1 MNRKEIEEMY
11 VDDEPEILFADG
23 FDSAIMGVVQDPWHD
38 NTNTRVLYSIE
49 RILKTLMDR
58 DEMTY
63 EDASEYFEYNIR
75 GSYMGKYTPLF
86 LDT

>member
-23 FDSAIMGVVQDPWHD
+23 FDSAIMGVVQDPWQD
-38 NTNTRVLYSIE
+38 NTTRVLYSIE

-75 GSYMGKYTPLF
+75 GAYMGKYTPLF

>member
-1 MNRKEIEEMY
+1 MY

-23 FDSAIMGVVQDPWHD
+23 FDSAIMGVVQDPWQD
-38 NTNTRVLYSIE
+38 NTTRVLYSIE

-63 EDASEYFEYNIR
+63 EDASEYFEFNIR

>member
-23 FDSAIMGVVQDPWHD
+23 FDSAIMGVVQDPWQD
-38 NTNTRVLYSIE
+38 NTTRVLYSIE

-63 EDASEYFEYNIR
+63 EDASEYFEFNIR
-75 GSYMGKYTPLF
+75 GAYMGKYTPLF

>member
-23 FDSAIMGVVQDPWHD
+23 FDSAIMGVVQDPWQD
-38 NTNTRVLYSIE
+38 NTTRVLYSIE
-49 RILKTLMDR
+49 RILKILMDR

-63 EDASEYFEYNIR
+63 EDASEYFEFNIR

>member
-23 FDSAIMGVVQDPWHD
+23 FDSAIMGVVQDPWQD
-38 NTNTRVLYSIE
+38 NTTRVLYSIE

-63 EDASEYFEYNIR
+63 EDASEYFEFNIR

>member
-11 VDDEPEILFADG
+11 VDDEPDILFADG
-23 FDSAIMGVVQDPWHD
+23 FDSAIMGVVQDPWQD
-38 NTNTRVLYSIE
+38 NTTRVLYSIE

-63 EDASEYFEYNIR
+63 EDASEYFEFNIR
-75 GSYMGKYTPLF
+75 GAYMGKYTPLF

>member
-11 VDDEPEILFADG
+11 VDDEPDILFADG
-23 FDSAIMGVVQDPWHD
+23 FDSAIMGVVQDPWQD
-38 NTNTRVLYSIE
+38 NTTRVLYSIE

-63 EDASEYFEYNIR
+63 EDASEYFEFNIR

>member
-1 MNRKEIEEMY
+1 
-11 VDDEPEILFADG
+11 
-23 FDSAIMGVVQDPWHD
+23 
-38 NTNTRVLYSIE
+38 
-49 RILKTLMDR
+49 MDR

-75 GSYMGKYTPLF
+75 GAYMGKYTPLF

>member
-1 MNRKEIEEMY
+1 M
-11 VDDEPEILFADG
+11 DDEPEILFADG
-23 FDSAIMGVVQDPWHD
+23 FDSAIMGVVQDPWQD
-38 NTNTRVLYSIE
+38 NTTRVLYSIE

-63 EDASEYFEYNIR
+63 EDASEYFEFNIR

>member
-11 VDDEPEILFADG
+11 VDDEPDILFADG
-23 FDSAIMGVVQDPWHD
+23 FDSAIMGVVQDPWQD
-38 NTNTRVLYSIE
+38 NTTRVLYSIE

-63 EDASEYFEYNIR
+63 EDASEYFEFNIR
-75 GSYMGKYTPLF
+75 GAYMGKYIPLF